1 TIPVLVGG
9 ALANVFRGSFS
20 PSLLVGADT
29 PVGNTAALGIVFW
42 YAWGTLLAVLPMTV
56 LVSSALGSASSAS
69 LVRALVVG
77 AGLVVGLG
85 AWAARRAGRLR
96 AG

>member
-1 TIPVLVGG
+1 
-9 ALANVFRGSFS
+9 
-20 PSLLVGADT
+20 
-29 PVGNTAALGIVFW
+29 VFW
-42 YAWGTLLAVLPMTV
+42 YAWGTVLAVLPMTV
-56 LVSSALGSASSAS
+56 LVASALGSPGSGP

-85 AWAARRAGRLR
+85 AYAARRAGRLR